1 MLQVRNKL
9 HDDFIA
15 VDGDG
20 SNALDASELNVLFS
34 KLGLAAPEKV
44 RSFVFS
50 LSFSTLK
57 AMMLPAERIRPNV
70 RSKLN
75 RIYAEEVLR
84 QEPAI

>member
-34 KLGLAAPEKV
+34 KLGLAAPKEV
-44 RSFVFS
+44 RSFIFFS
-50 LSFSTLK
+50 LSLF
-57 AMMLPAERIRPNV
+57 
-70 RSKLN
+70 
-75 RIYAEEVLR
+75 
-84 QEPAI
+84 